1 MYFFFFSSTES
12 QHEVLSALFM
22 ISVDQNGVGLL
33 IRKVSAIVCC
43 HHVISHCFEKGLYVL
58 FSSVQNLRRIPAV
71 ILSGRYSMQGR
82 VCGKLAVI
90 FKVPIV
96 CANLRLKV
104 FFFHTKSDY

>member
-1 MYFFFFSSTES
+1 MCAFF
-12 QHEVLSALFM
+12 
-22 ISVDQNGVGLL
+22 
-33 IRKVSAIVCC
+33 
-43 HHVISHCFEKGLYVL
+43 

-96 CANLRLKV
+96 YAKLKLKILWHQVLLFKGPLHCYKRCLLVGFLMRCMYV
-104 FFFHTKSDY
+104 FMCVHSY